1 VPEDTPPT
9 VDDDFVR
16 ERTFEVALRDG
27 GRATIR
33 PAVPGDVGYL
43 EPGFAQLSDESRHLR
58 FLSAKPRL
66 TAADIRHLADVDY
79 ERHFAWLAL
88 VEDDAEECAVAVG
101 RWFRMADRPDAA
113 EAAMTVIDAHQGR
126 GLGSVLL
133 TAIAASAN
141 DAGIRYIVGDFIAA
155 NSAIEHMLESV
166 GAVTER
172 PDQGILHVEV
182 DLTEQTGI
190 ERSLRELLRAAAQG
204 DLRRMTSI

>member
-1 VPEDTPPT
+1 
-9 VDDDFVR
+9 
-16 ERTFEVALRDG
+16 
-27 GRATIR
+27 
-33 PAVPGDVGYL
+33 
-43 EPGFAQLSDESRHLR
+43 
-58 FLSAKPRL
+58 
-66 TAADIRHLADVDY
+66 
-79 ERHFAWLAL
+79 
-88 VEDDAEECAVAVG
+88 
-101 RWFRMADRPDAA
+101 MADRPDAA

-141 DAGIRYIVGDFIAA
+141 DAGIRYIVGDFIAP